1 MVRKFCLKGI
11 NITIIV
17 AIILAL
23 LSPIFVTP
31 GHAIK
36 LKEGL
41 YNKKKSY
48 EVLLMG
54 SSHMNGLIDPEILYD
69 NYGISSFNYGTGG
82 QPIDVTYYLL
92 NEALKINPETKIV
105 VLDLY
110 YIGLKNEYGEEG
122 YIRNVLDN
130 MRISYNKL
138 QAIENCTPK
147 SDFIYYLFPIL
158 KYHDRWSSL
167 NKEKQTNGE
176 NSKITGFEAGNQK
189 YGEKIKGKQ
198 YSEEIGDI
206 PLKPKEYLYKFI
218 ELSKQKG
225 FKLVFVNA
233 PYDYSSNDFEY
244 WYIDDAAMYNR
255 VKQIAEENNI
265 PFINYSSEEKM
276 KEINFDFKED
286 MNNVGHTNIW
296 GAKKVSLDLAKF
308 LHNNYQLTDYR

>member
-17 AIILAL
+17 VIILAL
-23 LSPIFVTP
+23 ISPIFVTP

-41 YNKKKSY
+41 YNKKNSY

-92 NEALKINPETKIV
+92 NEALKIHPETQIV

-130 MRISYNKL
+130 MRLSYNKL
-138 QAIENCTPK
+138 HAIENCTPK

-167 NKEKQTNGE
+167 SKNKQNNGE
-176 NSKITGFEAGNQK
+176 NSKITGFEAGTQK
-189 YGEKIKGKQ
+189 YGEEIKGNQ

-206 PLKPKEYLYKFI
+206 PPKSKEYLYKFI

-225 FKLVFVNA
+225 FKLIFVNA
-233 PYDYSSNDFEY
+233 PYDYSSNDFEH

-255 VKQIAEENNI
+255 VNQIAEENNI
-265 PFINYSSEEKM
+265 PFINYSSDEKM

-296 GAKKVSLDLAKF
+296 GAKKVSLDLAEF
-308 LHNNYQLTDYR
+308 LHNNYKLTDYR